1 MEHFL
6 DISAITLLIGVAG
19 FYLYRTFS
27 KARKGCGS
35 ICSGCSGS
43 CATTVKK
50 FSSPA
55 ESTQSKV
62 INIVSRS

>member
-1 MEHFL
+1 MEHVF
-6 DISAITLLIGVAG
+6 DISLISLVILGAG
-19 FYLYRTFS
+19 IYLYRTFS
-27 KARKGCGS
+27 KAGKGCGS

-50 FSSPA
+50 FSSPP

>member
-6 DISAITLLIGVAG
+6 DISAIGVIIAIAG

-50 FSSPA
+50 FNSPT
-55 ESTQSKV
+55 ESKV
-62 INIVSRS
+62 INVVSRG

>member
-1 MEHFL
+1 MGHLF
-6 DISAITLLIGVAG
+6 DISLISLVILGAG
-19 FYLYRTFS
+19 IYLYRTFAN
-27 KARKGCGS
+27 ARKGCGS

-50 FSSPA
+50 FSSPPK
-55 ESTQSKV
+55 STQSKV